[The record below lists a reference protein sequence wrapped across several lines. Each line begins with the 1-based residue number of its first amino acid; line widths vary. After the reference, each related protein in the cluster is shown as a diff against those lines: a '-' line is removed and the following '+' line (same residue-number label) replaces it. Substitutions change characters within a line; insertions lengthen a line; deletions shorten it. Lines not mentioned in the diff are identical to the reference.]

1 MWFKPLVKDAARTST
16 GTTRSPVDATVPFL
30 PIYRRLPLNPV
41 SGGPGAATV
50 RTRVLTII
58 AVGITIGFLLG
69 MGVSAFF
76 GAVRD
81 GGGSGL
87 ELTFTA
93 LVGLMVGVL
102 VTYVAK
108 TVR

>member
-1 MWFKPLVKDAARTST
+1 M
-16 GTTRSPVDATVPFL
+16 
-30 PIYRRLPLNPV
+30 NPV
-41 SGGPGAATV
+41 CGGPGAATL

-69 MGVSAFF
+69 MGVSALL
-76 GAVRD
+76 GAVGE

-93 LVGLMVGVL
+93 LVALMVGVL

>member
-1 MWFKPLVKDAARTST
+1 M
-16 GTTRSPVDATVPFL
+16 
-30 PIYRRLPLNPV
+30 
-41 SGGPGAATV
+41 

-58 AVGITIGFLLG
+58 SVGITIGFLFG
-69 MGVSAFF
+69 MGVSALVR
-76 GAVRD
+76 AVLE
-81 GGGSGL
+81 GGDSGL

-93 LVGLMVGVL
+93 LVALMVGVL

>member
-1 MWFKPLVKDAARTST
+1 M
-16 GTTRSPVDATVPFL
+16 
-30 PIYRRLPLNPV
+30 NPV
-41 SGGPGAATV
+41 CGAPGAATV

-69 MGVSAFF
+69 MGVSSFL
-76 GAVRD
+76 GAVRE

-93 LVGLMVGVL
+93 LVALMVGVL
-102 VTYVAK
+102 MTYVAK

>member
-1 MWFKPLVKDAARTST
+1 M
-16 GTTRSPVDATVPFL
+16 
-30 PIYRRLPLNPV
+30 NPV
-41 SGGPGAATV
+41 CGGSGAVTL

-58 AVGITIGFLLG
+58 AVGISIGFLLG
-69 MGVSAFF
+69 MGVSAFL
-76 GAVRD
+76 GAVGE

-93 LVGLMVGVL
+93 LVALMVGVL